1 MGHLGDAG
9 ADGASPGGRGQAPED
24 VRLHEPSRGAADGQ
38 RGRLEHVSERLGRR
52 IGAYVRRVA
61 GGDEPLGPGPAM
73 RIPRKL
79 YRTSEIADH
88 FDITRQTV
96 HNYATMGLIT
106 EETRTDG
113 GQRLFDESVFI
124 RLFQIQRMKRTHRL
138 HEIREILETQGL
150 AALAPAAPSL
160 TVETEAYLVSARGE
174 AARAGAA
181 VATEPSAEAGAS
193 RPSPSASDQPGPSST
208 MDPEGDHVGPD
219 VAARASHA
227 GETRRREEPAK

>member
-9 ADGASPGGRGQAPED
+9 ADGASPGGRGQVPGD

-38 RGRLEHVSERLGRR
+38 RGGLEHVSERLGRR
-52 IGAYVRRVA
+52 IGAYLRRVA
-61 GGDEPLGPGPAM
+61 GGDEPLGPGPAI

-106 EETRTDG
+106 EEARTDG
-113 GQRLFDESVFI
+113 GQRLFDESVFL

-160 TVETEAYLVSARGE
+160 TVETEVYLAS
-174 AARAGAA
+174 ARAGAA
-181 VATEPSAEAGAS
+181 VATEPLAEAGAR
-193 RPSPSASDQPGPSST
+193 RPSLCASDQPGPSSA

-219 VAARASHA
+219 IAAVPATSE
-227 GETRRREEPAK
+227 ETRRREEPAK